1 LARAKVL
8 APMRISAHEWD
19 ILRTGRKD
27 WYQCYL
33 YFPTFQSRLDFWI
46 GKTMARRWTDQEIE
60 KLKRMARLYPAH
72 RIAEMTNRTLGGIV
86 FKAQELSIALRPRSQ
101 TSDQMSGA
109 DPGVAGFGWP

>member
-1 LARAKVL
+1 
-8 APMRISAHEWD
+8 
-19 ILRTGRKD
+19 
-27 WYQCYL
+27 
-33 YFPTFQSRLDFWI
+33 
-46 GKTMARRWTDQEIE
+46 MARRWTDQEIE

-86 FKAQELSIALRPRSQ
+86 FKAHELSIALRPRSQ